1 MSQESITNNTH
12 EISKD
17 DRERVRGVLQQYREN
32 IAYHYQ
38 KWGDKNEPNYNGEFI
53 DQIEKGLENNV
64 SYEVDLGGLPAGGH
78 FMLFYSLADA
88 AGLELGGTPKR
99 PILRI
104 RSSSEIDEKKFVD
117 RERLYQMSDSDLAEA
132 VKKLTKHGELNMKL
146 VELIVD
152 HRGDNFDRIQ
162 TKARGISN
170 DVSSD
175 VKKTLYTVDK
185 ENDSN

>member
-1 MSQESITNNTH
+1 MYAQESITNNTF

-38 KWGDKNEPNYNGEFI
+38 KWGDKNEPNYNGDFI

-78 FMLFYSLADA
+78 FMLFYSIADA
-88 AGLELGGTPKR
+88 A
-99 PILRI
+99 
-104 RSSSEIDEKKFVD
+104 
-117 RERLYQMSDSDLAEA
+117 
-132 VKKLTKHGELNMKL
+132 
-146 VELIVD
+146 
-152 HRGDNFDRIQ
+152 
-162 TKARGISN
+162 ARGISN

-175 VKKTLYTVDK
+175 VKNYYLLSFPKRG
-185 ENDSN
+185 